1 MGEQDTERTIIF
13 DLVQLERL
21 GAEFERRFRGNPE
34 TRPQDVLVDIAPEDH
49 VLYLPQLNK
58 LHADLNQRRD
68 AGMLDPLGELDAEAA
83 QTIDAGDY
91 LHRSLVATALAD
103 GLVDDVPSSR
113 GEQASSRV
121 RASGDKAPKGA
132 ESKVERI
139 DQFRI
144 LRELGA
150 GAFGVVYLAEDESL
164 QRKVAIKVP
173 KVSDPARSASY
184 INEARKAAAIDCKG
198 IVPIYHVGTKQN
210 GDPFVV
216 QKLIDGPTLRFLLSR
231 YGSLPPAHAV
241 TLMRDVA
248 VALSSAHR
256 LGIYH
261 RDLKPDNVLIDGS
274 GVPWIAD
281 FGLAISE
288 SEQAQR
294 KGEIAGTLIYMSPEQ
309 IQGRAD
315 WLDGRSDIWA
325 LGIMLYELLLGKPPF
340 VGKNRQS
347 LMEQIC
353 HREPRPLQQSSASLS
368 TLNEVFKKCCAKN
381 ASDRYASVEELAF
394 DLNLLIEQGLPTQ
407 TLDGSELRFEQPISQ
422 YPSTDNQG
430 TRIRT
435 AIGPNSTLPGSLAGL
450 AQEGTMDSLRRS
462 SGQHSSSQRSSGQ
475 HVSGSANEM
484 AQAATEFLSTEAV
497 QPKGEHRVR
506 VAMIGI
512 GLLSVAL
519 FGAQQWISRNHA
531 TGLTQVVPIIDN
543 DNNKGAGDDE
553 KGGNSGDGDGSDSH
567 QDGQKKEDVAAKP
580 LNALTL
586 EQANGTKEL
595 PLVVAVDGS
604 GSHRT
609 IAEAISASAPNAFVQ
624 VKPGMYVE
632 SLKISNAI
640 TLIGSGE
647 PDECVIFNDQGPP
660 LEIAGGLGQVRVSG
674 FSIRGDGRPNKKEF
688 NAIDLVSGALTIED
702 CNVRSG
708 TWNAI
713 KLRPGTSLTATRCTF
728 SESSYFAI
736 SGKSHRELKISD
748 CEFRES
754 GIQMVEGTGEIRGC
768 QFNGSEGIYV
778 EANSENPAS
787 ITDCTFS
794 NCFKYGVLSTA
805 LGNALVNECNF
816 DACKIGVQT
825 NQGDAILTR
834 CDFRKCSAAIN
845 VTGGKM
851 VVKDQT
857 RISDG
862 EFGVTMQGGNLEMID
877 SSLNNLTS
885 SGIIAIDCDLISLK
899 DTKIADCKVRGMTI
913 DGGNLRVEGGS
924 IQACQD
930 SGIYVGDLFV
940 RGEVIGTEFT
950 GNLGAAIIQESGRL
964 DCTDLSITDSEIGF
978 LIRSAVEA
986 PTKTSLTRVRFS
998 QIESV
1003 FADLDGPAIMVVREP
1018 LFGDIPE
1025 NKRFRKL
1032 GGATVTVQ

>member
-1 MGEQDTERTIIF
+1 MGDQDTERTIIF

-21 GAEFERRFRGNPE
+21 GAEFERRFRGNPS
-34 TRPQDVLVDIAPEDH
+34 TKPQDVLVDIAPEDH

-68 AGMLDPLGELDAEAA
+68 AGTLEPLGELDAEAA

-113 GEQASSRV
+113 GERASSGEPS
-121 RASGDKAPKGA
+121 SGDNAPKGT
-132 ESKVERI
+132 SVKLERI

-198 IVPIYHVGTKQN
+198 IVPIYHVGTKEN
-210 GDPFVV
+210 GVPFVV

-248 VALSSAHR
+248 IALSSAHR

-381 ASDRYASVEELAF
+381 ASDRYASVDELAF

-407 TLDGSELRFEQPISQ
+407 TIDGSELRFEQPISQ
-422 YPSTDNQG
+422 YPSSDSQG
-430 TRIRT
+430 TRVRT
-435 AIGPNSTLPGSLAGL
+435 AINANSTLPGSRAGSS
-450 AQEGTMDSLRRS
+450 QEGTSESLRRS
-462 SGQHSSSQRSSGQ
+462 SGQHTGSQHTGSQRSSGQ
-475 HVSGSANEM
+475 HGSGSANEM
-484 AQAATEFLSTEAV
+484 TQAATEVLSPEAV
-497 QPKGEHRVR
+497 QPKTEHRVR
-506 VAMIGI
+506 VAMIGV
-512 GLLSVAL
+512 GLFSVVL
-519 FGAQQWISRNHA
+519 FGAQQWISRNDA
-531 TGLTQVVPIIDN
+531 SALPQPPQPTPVPVVPPVPPEPIVPL
-543 DNNKGAGDDE
+543 
-553 KGGNSGDGDGSDSH
+553 
-567 QDGQKKEDVAAKP
+567 KEPEP

-586 EQANGTKEL
+586 AQANGSKEL
-595 PLVVAVDGS
+595 PWVVALDGS

-609 IAEAISASAPNAFVQ
+609 IADAISASALNAFVQ
-624 VKPGMYVE
+624 VKPGRYVE
-632 SLKISNAI
+632 SLRINKPI

-647 PDECVIFNDQGPP
+647 PEECVIFSDQGPA
-660 LEIAGGLGQVRVSG
+660 LEITGGLGQVRVSG

-736 SGKSHRELKISD
+736 SGKSHRELNVSD

-754 GIQMVEGTGEIRGC
+754 GIQMVEGAGEIRRC

-778 EANSENPAS
+778 ESNSESPAS

-794 NCFKYGVLSTA
+794 SCFKYGVLSTA
-805 LGNALVNECNF
+805 LGNVLVNECNF
-816 DACKIGVQT
+816 EACKIGVQT
-825 NQGDAILTR
+825 NHGDATVTR
-834 CDFRKCSAAIN
+834 SDFRKCSAAIN

-877 SSLNNLTS
+877 SSLSNLTS
-885 SGIIAIDCDLISLK
+885 SGVIALDCELISLK
-899 DTKIADCKVRGMTI
+899 DTKIADCKVRGMTV
-913 DGGNLRVEGGS
+913 DGGNLRIEGGS
-924 IQACQD
+924 IQGCQD
-930 SGIYVGDLFV
+930 SGIYAGDLFV
-940 RGEVIGTEFT
+940 RGEIIGTAFT
-950 GNLGAAIIQESGRL
+950 DNLGAAIIQESGRL
-964 DCTDLSITDSEIGF
+964 DGTDLSIAGSEIGL
-978 LIRSAVEA
+978 LIRSAEES
-986 PTKTSLTRVRFS
+986 PTKTGLIGPRASR
-998 QIESV
+998 IEDV
-1003 FADLDGPAIMVVREP
+1003 FLDVEGAAVVTVTKAD
-1018 LFGDIPE
+1018 FGDIPE
-1025 NKRFRKL
+1025 EKRVRKI
-1032 GGATVTVQ
+1032 GGASVTIE

>member
-1 MGEQDTERTIIF
+1 MGDQDTERTIIF

-21 GAEFERRFRGNPE
+21 GAEFERRFRGNPAIK
-34 TRPQDVLVDIAPEDH
+34 PQDVLVDIAPEDH
-49 VLYLPQLNK
+49 ALYLPQLTK
-58 LHADLNQRRD
+58 LHADLNHRRD
-68 AGMLDPLGELDAEAA
+68 AGMLDPLGDLEAA
-83 QTIDAGDY
+83 AETIDAGDY
-91 LHRSLVATALAD
+91 LHRSLVASALAD
-103 GLVDDVPSSR
+103 GLVDVKPSSTGDPR
-113 GEQASSRV
+113 SSGDRASRDKDKASADANASS
-121 RASGDKAPKGA
+121 GT
-132 ESKVERI
+132 ESKIERI

-198 IVPIYHVGTKQN
+198 IVPIYHVGTKEN

-340 VGKNRQS
+340 GGKNRQS

-381 ASDRYASVEELAF
+381 ASDRYASVDELAF

-407 TLDGSELRFEQPISQ
+407 TIDGSELRFEQPISQ
-422 YPSTDNQG
+422 YPSTDSQG

-435 AIGPNSTLPGSLAGL
+435 AIGANSTLPGSRAGS

-462 SGQHSSSQRSSGQ
+462 SGQHG
-475 HVSGSANEM
+475 SGSANEM
-484 AQAATEFLSTEAV
+484 AQAATEVLPTEAV
-497 QPKGEHRVR
+497 QPKGGHRVR
-506 VAMIGI
+506 VAMIGM
-512 GLLSVAL
+512 GLLSVTL
-519 FGAQQWISRNHA
+519 FGAQQWISRNNA
-531 TGLTQVVPIIDN
+531 TGLAQVVPSDN
-543 DNNKGAGDDE
+543 DNDKGKGSGDDE
-553 KGGNSGDGDGSDSH
+553 QGGDAGNSAGSDSH
-567 QDGQKKEDVAAKP
+567 QGEGKKDDVAATP

-595 PLVVAVDGS
+595 PWVVAVDGS

-632 SLKISNAI
+632 SLKISNAV

-660 LEIAGGLGQVRVSG
+660 LEIEGGLGQVRVSG

-794 NCFKYGVLSTA
+794 NCFKYGVESTI
-805 LGNALVNECNF
+805 LGNVLVNECNF
-816 DACKIGVQT
+816 EACKIGVQT

-845 VTGGKM
+845 VVGGKM

-862 EFGVTMQGGNLEMID
+862 EFGVTMEGGNLEMVD
-877 SSLNNLTS
+877 SSLNNLSS
-885 SGIIAIDCDLISLK
+885 SGIIALDCELISLK
-899 DTKIADCKVRGMTI
+899 DTKIADCRVRGMTVN
-913 DGGNLRVEGGS
+913 GGNLRVEGGS

-950 GNLGAAIIQESGRL
+950 SNLGAAIIQESGRL

-978 LIRSAVEA
+978 LIRSAEEE

-998 QIESV
+998 KIESV

-1018 LFGDIPE
+1018 LFGDVPE
-1025 NKRFRKL
+1025 DKRFRKL

>member
-1 MGEQDTERTIIF
+1 MGDQDTERTIIF

-34 TRPQDVLVDIAPEDH
+34 IKPQDVLVDIAPEDH
-49 VLYLPQLNK
+49 VLYLPQLTK

-68 AGMLDPLGELDAEAA
+68 AGTLDALDELDAAA
-83 QTIDAGDY
+83 ETIDAGDY
-91 LHRSLVATALAD
+91 LHRSLVASALAD
-103 GLVDDVPSSR
+103 GLVDVKPSSR
-113 GEQASSRV
+113 GDQRSSGDRASRDKDKASS
-121 RASGDKAPKGA
+121 GA

-198 IVPIYHVGTKQN
+198 IVPIYHVGTKEN

-381 ASDRYASVEELAF
+381 ASDRYASVDELAF

-407 TLDGSELRFEQPISQ
+407 TIDGSELRFEQPISQ
-422 YPSTDNQG
+422 YPSTDSQG
-430 TRIRT
+430 TRIKT
-435 AIGPNSTLPGSLAGL
+435 AIGANSTLPGSRAGSAL
-450 AQEGTMDSLRRS
+450 EGTVDSLRRS
-462 SGQHSSSQRSSGQ
+462 SGQHG
-475 HVSGSANEM
+475 SGSANEM
-484 AQAATEFLSTEAV
+484 AHAATEVLPTKAV
-497 QPKGEHRVR
+497 QPKGGHRVR
-506 VAMIGI
+506 VAMIGM
-512 GLLSVAL
+512 GLLSVTL
-519 FGAQQWISRNHA
+519 FGAQQWISRNNA
-531 TGLTQVVPIIDN
+531 TGSAQVVPSD
-543 DNNKGAGDDE
+543 DDKGKGSGEDEQGGDA
-553 KGGNSGDGDGSDSH
+553 GNSVGSDSH
-567 QDGQKKEDVAAKP
+567 QGEGNEEDVAATP

-595 PLVVAVDGS
+595 PWVVAVDGS

-624 VKPGMYVE
+624 IKPGMYVE
-632 SLKISNAI
+632 SLKINKAI

-660 LEIAGGLGQVRVSG
+660 LEIEGGLGQVRVSG

-768 QFNGSEGIYV
+768 QFNGTEGIYV

-794 NCFKYGVLSTA
+794 NCFKYGVESTI
-805 LGNALVNECNF
+805 LGNVLVNECNF
-816 DACKIGVQT
+816 EACKIGVQT

-845 VTGGKM
+845 VVGGKM

-862 EFGVTMQGGNLEMID
+862 EFGVTMDGGNLEMID
-877 SSLNNLTS
+877 CSLNNLTS
-885 SGIIAIDCDLISLK
+885 SGIIALDCDLISLK
-899 DTKIADCKVRGMTI
+899 DTKIADCKVRGITVN
-913 DGGNLRVEGGS
+913 GGNLRVEGGS

-930 SGIYVGDLFV
+930 SGIYAGDLFV

-950 GNLGAAIIQESGRL
+950 SNLGAAIIQESGRL

-978 LIRSAVEA
+978 LIRSAEEE

-998 QIESV
+998 KIESV
-1003 FADLDGPAIMVVREP
+1003 FADLDGPAMMVVREP
-1018 LFGDIPE
+1018 LFGDVPE
-1025 NKRFRKL
+1025 DKRFRKL